1 LTLDVNYFYAM
12 TLLLILLFGLIGFA
26 LGRNRS
32 LCALFGI
39 FFAYVAA
46 DKSAVFIRDA
56 LNFVLKLELGDE
68 VIPYLQG
75 LIFLLAVIGV
85 LGYLFDTAYTHTFG
99 TRLSGML
106 TGALIGYLVS
116 VFALEFLRE
125 ILVGWPGDQ
134 TVMFDFS
141 YDLLGRE
148 GLFVITLN
156 FFSDPEAAYALL
168 RKALVPAILFALFFV
183 VLQRAFQWFIRL
195 LGRILGGIVTW
206 VSIRGST
213 EEAEA
218 A

>member
-1 LTLDVNYFYAM
+1 MTIDVNYFYAA
-12 TLLLILLFGLIGFA
+12 TILLVMLFALIGFA

-46 DKSAVFIRDA
+46 DKSAKFIRDA

-85 LGYLFDTAYTHTFG
+85 LGYLLGTAYTHTFG

-106 TGALIGYLVS
+106 TGALIGYFVS

-125 ILVGWPGDQ
+125 ILAGWPGDQ

-141 YDLLGRE
+141 YDLLGRD

-156 FFSDPEAAYALL
+156 FFSDPEAAYAVLP
-168 RKALVPAILFALFFV
+168 KALVPAILFALFFV
-183 VLQRAFQWFIRL
+183 VLQRAFQWFIGL
-195 LGRILGGIVTW
+195 LGRILGAIVKW
-206 VSIRGST
+206 VSITASK
-213 EEAEA
+213 EAKA

>member
-1 LTLDVNYFYAM
+1 MTLDVNYFYAM
-12 TLLLILLFGLIGFA
+12 TLLLVMLFALIGFA

-46 DKSAVFIRDA
+46 DKSAEFIRDA

-75 LIFLLAVIGV
+75 VIFFLAVIGV
-85 LGYLFDTAYTHTFG
+85 LGYLFDVAYTHTFG

-106 TGALIGYLVS
+106 LGALTGCFVS

-125 ILVGWPGDQ
+125 ILVGWLEGQ
-134 TVMFDFS
+134 TAMFDFS
-141 YDLLGRE
+141 YDLLGQE

-156 FFSDPEAAYALL
+156 FFSDPEAAYAVL
-168 RKALVPAILFALFFV
+168 RKALIPAILFTLFFV
-183 VLQRAFQWFIRL
+183 VLERAFQWFIGV
-195 LGRILGGIVTW
+195 LGKILGAIVKW
-206 VSIRGST
+206 VSITASK
-213 EEAEA
+213 EAKA
-218 A
+218 T

>member
-12 TLLLILLFGLIGFA
+12 TLLLVLLFALIGFA

-32 LCALFGI
+32 LGALFGI

-46 DKSAVFIRDA
+46 DKSAEFLRDA

-75 LIFLLAVIGV
+75 IIFFLATIGV
-85 LGYLFDTAYTHTFG
+85 LGYIFDTHYSHNF
-99 TRLSGML
+99 RSRISGML
-106 TGALIGYLVS
+106 TGILTGYFVS

-125 ILVGWPGDQ
+125 LLVGWLEGQ
-134 TVMFDFS
+134 TATFDFS
-141 YDLLGRE
+141 YALLGRE

-156 FFSDPEAAYALL
+156 FFSDPEAAYAVL

-183 VLQRAFQWFIRL
+183 VLQRAFQWFIGV
-195 LGRILGGIVTW
+195 LGRILGGIVKW
-206 VSIRGST
+206 VSITASK
-213 EEAEA
+213 EAKA